1 MYLIEEKQITGESIN
16 IGSMLLKITAA
27 LISGILLL
35 K

>member
-1 MYLIEEKQITGESIN
+1 MYLIEEKQNTGESIN
-16 IGSMLLKITAA
+16 IGSLMFTIAAA

>member
-1 MYLIEEKQITGESIN
+1 VYLIEEKQITGEFIN
-16 IGSMLLKITAA
+16 IGSMLFTIIAA